1 MPGLSSVLK
10 QKTQQSVQRWQKG
23 LGCASLTNCCL
34 LSTTTVDDNLFVK
47 RQGRTMSDDKDIA
60 TEVTNFG
67 GKRQSACE
75 FGASS
80 VKGDATSPCA
90 AEDDAT
96 DGTMRSIAQA

>member
-34 LSTTTVDDNLFVK
+34 LSTTTVDDNLFVI
-47 RQGRTMSDDKDIA
+47 RLLDDKDIA

>member
-34 LSTTTVDDNLFVK
+34 LSTTTVDDNLFVI
-47 RQGRTMSDDKDIA
+47 RLSDDKDIA

>member
-1 MPGLSSVLK
+1 ML
-10 QKTQQSVQRWQKG
+10 
-23 LGCASLTNCCL
+23 
-34 LSTTTVDDNLFVK
+34 
-47 RQGRTMSDDKDIA
+47 SDDKDIA